1 MAARSSQ
8 LPSLSSRTN
17 AAPAEPVISARIR
30 SPLRWLWAFIGSLAM
45 LAIAGLTG
53 IGWFALG
60 VPVAIGL
67 FLFAPPLGLFRH
79 DEQVIQRA
87 GIALS
92 TTKID
97 RPLATPGSSPIA
109 GYTLILRND
118 GLTNAEDF
126 SLRLLVPDTLSPR
139 NGPVKPLGRILR
151 GQMGT
156 HWFIEGAYDA
166 TALTFRTR
174 LAPGDDFVCHAG
186 ESMQIAELHFS
197 ADRDPHG
204 AVLDY
209 QVSGGSAKA
218 ALGQV
223 RLS

>member
-1 MAARSSQ
+1 M
-8 LPSLSSRTN
+8 
-17 AAPAEPVISARIR
+17 ISARIR

-53 IGWFALG
+53 VAWFALG
-60 VPVAIGL
+60 VPMAIGL
-67 FLFAPPLGLFRH
+67 FLLAPPLGLFKH
-79 DEQVIQRA
+79 DEHVVQRA
-87 GIALS
+87 GLTLS
-92 TTKID
+92 ASEVE
-97 RPLATPGSSPIA
+97 RPLGSPGSAPIA

-118 GLTNAEDF
+118 GLTDAEDF
-126 SLRLLVPDTLSPR
+126 SLRLLVPNTLAPR
-139 NGPVKPLGRILR
+139 KGPVKPLGRILR
-151 GQMGT
+151 GQMGM

-174 LAPGDDFVCHAG
+174 IAPGDDFVCRAG
-186 ESMQIAELHFS
+186 QSMEIAELHFS
-197 ADRDPHG
+197 PERNPHG

>member
-1 MAARSSQ
+1 MLA
-8 LPSLSSRTN
+8 
-17 AAPAEPVISARIR
+17 ARIR

-60 VPVAIGL
+60 VPLAIAV
-67 FLFAPPLGLFRH
+67 FLLAPPLGPFKHEER
-79 DEQVIQRA
+79 VIDRA
-87 GIALS
+87 GLTLAATEIE
-92 TTKID
+92 
-97 RPLATPGSSPIA
+97 RPLTAPGSAPLV

-118 GLTNAEDF
+118 GHTDAEDF
-126 SLRLLVPDTLSPR
+126 SLRLLVPDALAPR
-139 NGPVKPLGRILR
+139 NGAVKPLGKILR
-151 GQMGT
+151 GQMGL

-174 LAPGDDFVCHAG
+174 LAPGDDFVCRAG
-186 ESMQIAELHFS
+186 ESMEIAELHFS
-197 ADRDPHG
+197 AERQPHG
-204 AVLDY
+204 TVLDY

-223 RLS
+223 RLE

>member
-1 MAARSSQ
+1 M
-8 LPSLSSRTN
+8 
-17 AAPAEPVISARIR
+17 ISARIR

-53 IGWFALG
+53 IIWFALG

-67 FLFAPPLGLFRH
+67 FLFAPPLGTFKH

-87 GIALS
+87 GLTLS
-92 TTKID
+92 ATEVD
-97 RPLATPGSSPIA
+97 RPLSSPGSPPIV
-109 GYTLILRND
+109 GYILILHND
-118 GLTNAEDF
+118 GLTDAEDF
-126 SLRLLVPDTLSPR
+126 SLRLLAPNTLAPR
-139 NGPVKPLGRILR
+139 NGPVKPLGRVLR
-151 GQMGT
+151 GQMGM

-166 TALTFRTR
+166 TTLTFRTR
-174 LAPGDDFVCHAG
+174 LASGDDFVCRAG

-197 ADRDPHG
+197 PDRNPHG

-223 RLS
+223 RLP